1 MEEFNILFVD
11 DESGFLDSIET
22 IFGLEGIKVYCAR
35 SGEEALDAIK
45 ERSFNVIITDLS
57 MEGINGIDLARRV
70 REAHPCLPIILLT
83 GNNVSKELA
92 VLATNAGVSTIFV
105 KPVDPNAVLGAVRS
119 FTKG

>member
-22 IFGLEGIKVYCAR
+22 IFDLEGIKVYCVE
-35 SGEEALDAIK
+35 SGEEALNAIK
-45 ERSFNVIITDLS
+45 EKTFNVMVTDLT
-57 MEGINGIDLARRV
+57 MTGISGLELARRV
-70 REAHPCLPIILLT
+70 RETHPCLPIILLT

-92 VLATNAGVSTIFV
+92 VLATNAGVSKIFV